1 MFPNEIRPYESNT
14 NHCQKSCN
22 PLCVA
27 QMRVF
32 DIESGGFH
40 SPECGLDLPSPFIS
54 VDTLFRAVEADEDLK
69 FRHTVGVLDSASG
82 KINVLTFVQEKLVI
96 KSFLPHFQGIEEPPC
111 TDSFPGGRL
120 DKPEILPDP
129 DIISYMIAVEP
140 TDPILA
146 DKLPVGNKRVDAF
159 GAEQP
164 DKSFNDCLAFLPIGV
179 PFLRQKAEHQWEC
192 NPLVCHAEHK
202 DVDVEI
208 TELPVCTVHA
218 QHQPCLDGKQRVYHL
233 RHKVKVEGVLG
244 YESLNAAK
252 VGVPFNRGWHC
263 RREFMEAYGLYYT
276 QSMEHES
283 HKLYAG
289 QIHRF
294 PKMFLHNRKD
304 LVNFAQ
310 VLKVSCLHT
319 KKRSNFSLKI
329 LILRDFCKYKNL
341 IIRHITT

>member
-1 MFPNEIRPYESNT
+1 MNKAIKRLVNFGLAHQLLKEEDVIYVTNQLLDILQLHDYE
-14 NHCQKSCN
+14 
-22 PLCVA
+22 
-27 QMRVF
+27 
-32 DIESGGFH
+32 
-40 SPECGLDLPSPFIS
+40 
-54 VDTLFRAVEADEDLK
+54 
-69 FRHTVGVLDSASG
+69 
-82 KINVLTFVQEKLVI
+82 
-96 KSFLPHFQGIEEPPC
+96 
-111 TDSFPGGRL
+111 
-120 DKPEILPDP
+120 
-129 DIISYMIAVEP
+129 
-140 TDPILA
+140 
-146 DKLPVGNKRVDAF
+146 
-159 GAEQP
+159 
-164 DKSFNDCLAFLPIGV
+164 
-179 PFLRQKAEHQWEC
+179 
-192 NPLVCHAEHK
+192 

-276 QSMEHES
+276 QGMEHES

-329 LILRDFCKYKNL
+329 LILRDFRKYKHL